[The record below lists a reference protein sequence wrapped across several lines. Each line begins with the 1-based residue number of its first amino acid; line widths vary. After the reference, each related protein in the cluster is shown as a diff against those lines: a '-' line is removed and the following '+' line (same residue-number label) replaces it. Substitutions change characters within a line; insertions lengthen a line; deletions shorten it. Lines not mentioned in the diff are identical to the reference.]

1 MNRHRRLR
9 GFTLVEL
16 LVVIAIIGLLVG
28 LILPAVQAS
37 REAARRANCINNMKQ
52 LTLGMMRHDDT
63 SRFLPGWRNRIRWV
77 AGVSSG
83 TRNPSWPVM
92 ILPFVERND
101 IFQTWTSSTAPS
113 QPYMSGFVC
122 PSSPPDSQSFP
133 VLSYAG
139 NAGSSGITT
148 AQRASGVL
156 VDNPTGRTMSID
168 SISDG
173 DGCDTTVLLS
183 EKCISGT
190 TAFAQGFWD
199 IHMPTLSGSFTFD
212 FVTTYTA
219 NAATPVPA
227 FGIVGTPP
235 TKVINS
241 ATLGS
246 VSAPGLVSQPSSNH
260 PGGVVASFVGG
271 SVGFLKDSLGR
282 EVYAQL
288 LSSNHT
294 LASGT
299 TPYST
304 WITTTSGTYAIIQEG
319 DFR

>member
-1 MNRHRRLR
+1 MTRRRRLR

-28 LILPAVQAS
+28 LILPAIQGA
-37 REAARRANCINNMKQ
+37 REAARRATCINNVKQ

-63 SRFLPGWRNRIRWV
+63 SRFLPGWRNQIRW
-77 AGVSSG
+77 AATASSG
-83 TRNPSWPVM
+83 TWNPSWPVM

-101 IFQTWTSSTAPS
+101 VFQTWTSSTAPS
-113 QPYMSGFVC
+113 EPYVSVFVC

-133 VLSYAG
+133 TLAYAG
-139 NAGSSGITT
+139 NAGSAGSTT

-173 DGCDTTVLLS
+173 DGCDNTVLLS

-199 IHMPTLSGSFTFD
+199 VHMPTTSGSFTFGSGS
-212 FVTTYTA
+212 TYA
-219 NAATPVPA
+219 PNAATPVPA
-227 FGIVGTPP
+227 FGILGTPP

-241 ATLGS
+241 TTLGS
-246 VSAPGLVSQPSSNH
+246 ASAPGLVSQPSSNH

-271 SVGFLKDSLGR
+271 GVGFLKDSLGR

-304 WITTTSGTYAIIQEG
+304 WITTPSGTYAIIQEG